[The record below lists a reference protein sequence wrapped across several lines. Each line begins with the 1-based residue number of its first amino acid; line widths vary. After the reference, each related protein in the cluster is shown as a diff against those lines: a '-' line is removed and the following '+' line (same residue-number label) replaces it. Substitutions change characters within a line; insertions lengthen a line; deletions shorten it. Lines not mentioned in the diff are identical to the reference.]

1 MSAKCSE
8 LIIATPTTPADNQ
21 ADALALVE
29 IVSELRRARSKF
41 PGNDRLFKALV
52 EEVGEVAKAM
62 LEGGDVRGEACQ
74 VATVAIRLMTE
85 GEGVG

>member
-1 MSAKCSE
+1 MPSKCSE
-8 LIIATPTTPADNQ
+8 LVITTPVSLADNP
-21 ADALALVE
+21 ADELAIRE
-29 IVSELRRARSKF
+29 IVAELRRARSKF

-85 GEGVG
+85 GEGNG